1 MLNINLIGDGSTV
14 QLDLD
19 DVSLLLTA
27 PQQLLLGVADH
38 TDDLAVLLHLGK
50 ILLDLLLAK
59 VVLPLQA

>member
-38 TDDLAVLLHLGK
+38 TDDLTVLLHLGK